1 MSNPQHA
8 NLSLEFDFVTCYRC
22 GVPIWMETWILKKRR
37 NDHQS
42 FFCYNGHSQS
52 FSDETEAARLK
63 RQLDRERGLTR
74 MARDE
79 AANER
84 ARAEHLGR
92 SRDVY
97 KGKLKATKQRI
108 KNGVCPC
115 CKRTFA
121 NLHDHMSTQHPDYGE
136 S

>member
-1 MSNPQHA
+1 MSETQKA
-8 NLSLEFDFVTCYRC
+8 NLSFDFDFVTCYQC
-22 GVPIWMETWILKKRR
+22 GVVIWMEAWILKKRR
-37 NDHQS
+37 NDHRS

-52 FSDETEAARLK
+52 FSGETVAQCLK
-63 RQLDRERGLTR
+63 KQLDRERGLTR

-79 AANER
+79 AANEHR
-84 ARAEHLGR
+84 RAEHLGR

-115 CKRTFA
+115 CNRTFA
-121 NLHDHMSTQHPDYGE
+121 NLHDHMATKHPDYGG